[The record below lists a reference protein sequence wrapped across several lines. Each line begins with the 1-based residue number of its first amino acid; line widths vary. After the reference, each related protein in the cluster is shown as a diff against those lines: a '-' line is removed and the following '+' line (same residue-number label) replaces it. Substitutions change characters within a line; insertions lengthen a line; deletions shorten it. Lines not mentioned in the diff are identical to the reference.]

1 MKPPAGIRT
10 ALARGWRKRCPH
22 CGRGPLYTG
31 WLKAIDRCSY
41 CGLVFARDHGATWF
55 FIIMG
60 DRAIL
65 LPLIGLIYFG
75 VLRSHPILAVLLFF
89 LVAAAFVWTTPNRMG
104 ACTALHYLSRA
115 AFGDED
121 DPIPRHHA
129 GDPGGADSRHGVDSR
144 A

>member
-1 MKPPAGIRT
+1 MKPSVGIRT

-22 CGRGPLYTG
+22 CGRGALYTG
-31 WLKAIDRCSY
+31 WLTAIDRCSS

-65 LPLIGLIYFG
+65 LPLIGFIYFG
-75 VLRSHPILAVLLFF
+75 VFRSHPIPAVSLFI
-89 LVAAAFVWTTPNRMG
+89 LVGVVFVWTTPNRMG

-121 DPIPRHHA
+121 DPIPHEPVR
-129 GDPGGADSRHGVDSR
+129 DPGGVGSRT